1 MFVIDAIG
9 VIVTIC
15 FIGIRYPHYV
25 LAACLINQLGQVVA
39 ALFLQLHIEGLF
51 ASGVFTNTQVTGAT
65 ATLVLWLAVCGAFLN
80 YAAGSAVAGFEFEP
94 TAHLI
99 KPFARL
105 RSPFAVINLRF
116 AVVMICVQ
124 IIHYVSR

>member
-39 ALFLQLHIEGLF
+39 TLFLQLHIEGML
-51 ASGVFTNTQVTGAT
+51 ASGVFTNMQVSGAT
-65 ATLVLWLAVCGAFLN
+65 ATVILLLALSGAFLN
-80 YAAGSAVAGFEFEP
+80 YAAGVAVTGFEFEP

-116 AVVMICVQ
+116 AVVMFCVQ
-124 IIHYVSR
+124 LIHYVSQ